1 MGLDVV
7 EATEY
12 YKTSRGE
19 KPNGA
24 TRSLVSRRAAGVWM
38 RRVHPREVLLT
49 QPLCVVVGDKPG
61 AFGSYRDGLEIYR
74 RARSE
79 TKQLVVAEGWS
90 HYDLYDK
97 PEPVGQALD
106 ALIPFYNKNL

>member
-24 TRSLVSRRAAGVWM
+24 TRSLVSRRAAGYGWDAFT
-38 RRVHPREVLLT
+38 HAEVLLT

-106 ALIPFYNKNL
+106 ALVPFYNKHL